1 MPGKTQS
8 TLASDDS
15 KKQSNQFGLGM
26 LMGFFVGFSS
36 YFLFKSDEG
45 EQLRE
50 KFSERWEDATQ
61 ELPAIKDIRVGDL
74 ELSELINLL
83 LGTKTPKK
91 ERGPGLKIKSSTKT
105 VTKEKVLSPQKF
117 KGV

>member
-1 MPGKTQS
+1 MSGKTHQ
-8 TLASDDS
+8 TLASNDS

-50 KFSERWEDATQ
+50 KFSERWDDATQ

-91 ERGPGLKIKSSTKT
+91 EKRQGLKIRSSTKT
-105 VTKEKVLSPQKF
+105 VTKEKVSSPQRF

>member
-1 MPGKTQS
+1 MSDKTQS
-8 TLASDDS
+8 IPASDDS

-50 KFSERWEDATQ
+50 KFSERWEDATR
-61 ELPAIKDIRVGDL
+61 ELPSIKDIRVGDL
-74 ELSELINLL
+74 ELSELVNLL
-83 LGTKTPKK
+83 LGTKTSKREK
-91 ERGPGLKIKSSTKT
+91 GPGLKIRSSTRT